1 VNVGMAPCIS
11 RTPQTRISYAPERMR
26 RTSAGRPSP
35 APPGNAV
42 RRGRLRRGHYRLA
55 IIDKAGTIEPD
66 AIDVG
71 QEGETFAIRWTP
83 K

>member
-1 VNVGMAPCIS
+1 M
-11 RTPQTRISYAPERMR
+11 
-26 RTSAGRPSP
+26 
-35 APPGNAV
+35 
-42 RRGRLRRGHYRLA
+42 GRLRRGHYRLA